1 MYRRSPT
8 VRLWLA
14 ECAQFRAGVASRWLV
29 CLGTTVLSLLRSCGA
44 GLVTVALHGGRHW
57 CSPVAGGTLFQ
68 VGVQSC
74 RGVGVVRVVPVSG
87 PPFPVVFGVC
97 VVVPPVPRLLAACFP
112 AVLVRCWYVLV
123 CGFSL
128 YFWCAVAALGNG
140 LRDKVSF
147 LFLSV
152 IQLFL
157 NPAASLF
164 V

>member
-1 MYRRSPT
+1 M
-8 VRLWLA
+8 
-14 ECAQFRAGVASRWLV
+14 ASRWLG

-44 GLVTVALHGGRHW
+44 GLVTVAFHGGRHW
-57 CSPVAGGTLFQ
+57 CSPIAGGTFFQ

-112 AVLVRCWYVLV
+112 AVLVRCWYVLN

-128 YFWCAVAALGNG
+128 YFWCAVAALGERSAG
-140 LRDKVSF
+140 Q
-147 LFLSV
+147 SV
-152 IQLFL
+152 ILVSVGYSVVFKSSGVNCITPL
-157 NPAASLF
+157 C
-164 V
+164 